1 MDRNNA
7 TDRHAGGGDVAVKR
21 PNEVKLAEVKK
32 PAEVLAMSLKD
43 SLKFGIL
50 IGQYI
55 YTQNNLSYGCFP
67 LRRVLLF
74 SMVA

>member
-55 YTQNNLSYGCFP
+55 YKYTQNNLP
-67 LRRVLLF
+67 
-74 SMVA
+74 